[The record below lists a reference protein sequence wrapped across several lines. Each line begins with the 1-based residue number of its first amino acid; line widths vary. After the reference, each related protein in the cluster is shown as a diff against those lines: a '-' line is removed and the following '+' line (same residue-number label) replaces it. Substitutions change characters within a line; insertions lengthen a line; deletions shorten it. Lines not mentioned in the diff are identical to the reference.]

1 VFAVTVSTASSSSS
15 SSSNLAPEVSLHN
28 VSTSC
33 LTPVCRLLWLTSA
46 LAALHP
52 PPLPPA
58 SDLRSYF
65 LGDQNGIVITTSKCF
80 ILAVHKGG
88 GGDCRVKM
96 QRLTAC
102 DASVITAG
110 STVSAGQMSDDGDGS
125 AVLVPPHAGVSQP
138 AAAAADASGAAAAA
152 DASGVAA
159 AALSGRLFKRS
170 CNVLGRVTW
179 TLQLVNVSGGCLSYT
194 NKEGKDKVYDLTGC
208 TVTAPQVRS
217 LFTTKP

>member
-1 VFAVTVSTASSSSS
+1 M
-15 SSSNLAPEVSLHN
+15 
-28 VSTSC
+28 STSC

-58 SDLRSYF
+58 SDRRSYF

-138 AAAAADASGAAAAA
+138 AAAAADASG
-152 DASGVAA
+152 VAA